1 MSEIFP
7 KILVIEGP
15 IAAGKSVL
23 AEVLGEYATTK
34 GIKTVIIREPVDKWV
49 ECGIL
54 EKFYKDRKANAYSF
68 QTYAFVTRCN
78 AINQQVLDN
87 PGAELFI
94 IERSPAT
101 DQLFMYLMRDL
112 LDDCE
117 KIMYKAWINLF
128 YNILKLDLTKATAL
142 YLRTD
147 LADCMERLKM
157 RGRAGEDMAGMQ
169 EYQRELINAHDNFL
183 LKKEV
188 AEDFF
193 PTCPYKNVIEI
204 SADTAKL
211 NYKTNKNDQKTISE
225 LVFASII

>member
-1 MSEIFP
+1 MANTYP
-7 KILVIEGP
+7 KILIIEGP

-23 AEVLGEYATTK
+23 AEVLGNYATAK
-34 GIKTVIIREPVDKWV
+34 GIKAVIIREPVDKWV

-101 DQLFMYLMRDL
+101 DQIFMYLMRDL
-112 LDDCE
+112 LDECE
-117 KIMYKAWINLF
+117 KVMYKSWINLF
-128 YNILKLDLTKATAL
+128 YDILKLDLTKATAL

-147 LADCMERLKM
+147 LSDCMDRLKS
-157 RGRAGEDMAGMQ
+157 RGRAGEDMVGMQ
-169 EYQRELINAHDNFL
+169 EYQTALINAHDDFL
-183 LKKEV
+183 LNKKI
-188 AEDFF
+188 AEGF
-193 PTCPYKNVIEI
+193 PICPYKNVIEI
-204 SADTAKL
+204 PAEKAKL
-211 NYKTNKNDQKTISE
+211 NYKSNANDQKTISE